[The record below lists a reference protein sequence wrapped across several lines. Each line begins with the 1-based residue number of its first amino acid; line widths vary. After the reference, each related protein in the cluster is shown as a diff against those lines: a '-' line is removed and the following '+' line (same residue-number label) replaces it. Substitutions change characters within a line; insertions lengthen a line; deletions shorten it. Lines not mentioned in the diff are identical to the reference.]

1 MTNTLW
7 VPGSETEAETFLWHT
22 PQPRLNFG
30 LAYLHRQEALRVLG
44 TYEVVPSYRGLPNL
58 RLGFGVQG
66 IGTGNPGYF
75 ATTEREVRTPSGA
88 LASFAGIGFRANES
102 HSHGLLGLRFS
113 PNGPW
118 SFGAQLDGHGR
129 HLFVTHDASATT
141 FGVYLVDMKSFGLL
155 VGTNW

>member
-1 MTNTLW
+1 MINSLW

-22 PQPRLNFG
+22 PQPRLNVG
-30 LAYLHRQEALRVLG
+30 LAYLHKQEALRVLA
-44 TYEVVPSYRGLPNL
+44 TYEVIPSDRGLPNL

-75 ATTEREVRTPSGA
+75 ATTEREVRTAAGE
-88 LASFAGIGFRANES
+88 LASFAGIGLRANES

-118 SFGAQLDGHGR
+118 SVGVQHDGHGR
-129 HLFVTHDASATT
+129 HLFAAHKAATAT
-141 FGVYLVDMKSFGLL
+141 FGIYLVDMKSLGLL
-155 VGTNW
+155 VGADW